1 MRILVDTGVWLA
13 IFDPTDSTRDRAT
26 VANHAETIQGMTAI
40 IPWPITYETLSS
52 RFAKNRLA
60 LEGFERQLK
69 SQRVQLL
76 DDSPYREHALK
87 HALDSSLRQ
96 GRPLSLTD
104 CLLRVVVDELS
115 PGLNY
120 LATYNIKDFADV
132 CLRNKIEMLC

>member
-1 MRILVDTGVWLA
+1 
-13 IFDPTDSTRDRAT
+13 
-26 VANHAETIQGMTAI
+26 MTAI

-52 RFAKNRLA
+52 RFAKKCLA

-69 SQRVQLL
+69 SQRVQFL

-87 HALDSSLRQ
+87 HALDSSLRL

-115 PGLNY
+115 LGLNY
-120 LATYNIKDFADV
+120 LATYNVKDFADV
-132 CLRNKIEMLC
+132 CLRNKVEMLC